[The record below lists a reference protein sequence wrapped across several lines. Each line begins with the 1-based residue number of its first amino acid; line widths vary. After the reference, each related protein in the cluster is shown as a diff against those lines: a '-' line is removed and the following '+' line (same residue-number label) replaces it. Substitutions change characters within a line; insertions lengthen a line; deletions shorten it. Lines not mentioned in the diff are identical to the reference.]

1 MKKLLIETIA
11 QETLK
16 SANNVGV
23 YVHILQE
30 NLDKFLSFETKATR
44 SARNPEVIEIFYQE
58 ENSIYDSLN
67 FKVLSFNFKK

>member
-11 QETLK
+11 QETVK

-23 YVHILQE
+23 YVYTLQE

-44 SARNPEVIEIFYQE
+44 SVHNPELFEIFYQE
-58 ENSIYDSLN
+58 VSRYKLLN
-67 FKVLSFNFKK
+67 F